1 MLTSDTRLLT
11 THAGSLPR
19 PAALAALHGRR
30 SRGEAV
36 DDDELAGA
44 VAAATAAAIE
54 AQRAAGIDVGND
66 GEQARESFVTYV
78 QHRMTGFGGAG
89 RRHLM
94 RDLREHPDF
103 LELVLPRRERMQ
115 VDLMAAPAAVA
126 DVTYRDTSEL
136 DAECALVDGAPFA
149 ETFMTAASPGIVA
162 SAMEN
167 RHYPSTAEYV
177 GAVAG
182 ALRTEYEAIVERG
195 LLLQIDA
202 PDLALERHT
211 MFATA
216 PLTEFLDWVA
226 LVVAAI
232 NDALTTVDPSRVRLH
247 VCWGNYEGP
256 HTHDVPLDDILP
268 LLYEARVG
276 ALGAL
281 DGQRPPRPRAP
292 LLRPP
297 PAARRQGPRRRRHR
311 HDEQLRR
318 ASGGGGRAA
327 RADRRRRRRP
337 GTHHRRHRLRFRHH
351 RRDRRRRTVG
361 GVGEAAGAAGRSR
374 PRLGP
379 ALRRGGVN
387 ELGPLPPSFAAT
399 REALR
404 AVACYVVGPWRRIRT
419 GRIGLQPFD
428 GGFATPVLDDG
439 TRLGVVGDELV
450 RAPGDRHR
458 LTTLAAAADWAGVE
472 LSADPGVGHDLPPL
486 EPHEELGVDVAASEA
501 LGRWYAFGR
510 EVLDALPPNGVTVGE
525 AQLWPEH
532 FDLAL
537 VAEAPGRG
545 DVNLGCSPGDGYLDQ
560 PYVYVGPHDRS
571 GLDGDYWNAPFGAV
585 LSHAELTA
593 APDPHAGAVGFVVT
607 GMHLAAARG
616 ERQPTSSRN

>member
-1 MLTSDTRLLT
+1 M
-11 THAGSLPR
+11 
-19 PAALAALHGRR
+19 
-30 SRGEAV
+30 
-36 DDDELAGA
+36 
-44 VAAATAAAIE
+44 
-54 AQRAAGIDVGND
+54 
-66 GEQARESFVTYV
+66 
-78 QHRMTGFGGAG
+78 
-89 RRHLM
+89 
-94 RDLREHPDF
+94 
-103 LELVLPRRERMQ
+103 
-115 VDLMAAPAAVA
+115 
-126 DVTYRDTSEL
+126 
-136 DAECALVDGAPFA
+136 
-149 ETFMTAASPGIVA
+149 
-162 SAMEN
+162 
-167 RHYPSTAEYV
+167 
-177 GAVAG
+177 
-182 ALRTEYEAIVERG
+182 
-195 LLLQIDA
+195 
-202 PDLALERHT
+202 
-211 MFATA
+211 
-216 PLTEFLDWVA
+216 
-226 LVVAAI
+226 
-232 NDALTTVDPSRVRLH
+232 
-247 VCWGNYEGP
+247 
-256 HTHDVPLDDILP
+256 
-268 LLYEARVG
+268 
-276 ALGAL
+276 
-281 DGQRPPRPRAP
+281 
-292 LLRPP
+292 
-297 PAARRQGPRRRRHR
+297 
-311 HDEQLRR
+311 
-318 ASGGGGRAA
+318 
-327 RADRRRRRRP
+327 
-337 GTHHRRHRLRFRHH
+337 
-351 RRDRRRRTVG
+351 
-361 GVGEAAGAAGRSR
+361 
-374 PRLGP
+374 
-379 ALRRGGVN
+379 N

-428 GGFATPVLDDG
+428 GGFATPVLGDG

-571 GLDGDYWNAPFGAV
+571 GLDSDYWNAPFGAV